1 MDLFFFCYGEPLR
14 HTYLS
19 KSLNYIE
26 ILSCVAIW
34 GCFIVK
40 MLKRGGHCPQDH
52 PLPCHLYHLYLIDI
66 ISEPKTIQ
74 FLVYPPFLL
83 LIVTWT
89 RHSLWHFD
97 HLHYSWSSIPNKY
110 WFIPYHT
117 AIIRCTSYQWIGLRE
132 QNTGTPYILIG
143 KTMVSGEDVPFN
155 RSLTLESSSGFHTEE
170 QLCSRCFYFNA
181 LAPALALG
189 SDFRSVDPQEEAGQ
203 SLFEMM
209 SMAISG
215 T

>member
-1 MDLFFFCYGEPLR
+1 MDLFFFCYSEPLR

-19 KSLNYIE
+19 KSFDLHRNTIMCCNLGMFHSQDVKE
-26 ILSCVAIW
+26 RGPLSA
-34 GCFIVK
+34 
-40 MLKRGGHCPQDH
+40 R
-52 PLPCHLYHLYLIDI
+52 
-66 ISEPKTIQ
+66 
-74 FLVYPPFLL
+74 PPSSLSPIPSIPHRYNLQIRVPTLRPSNSWFTRLFLL

-155 RSLTLESSSGFHTEE
+155 RSIDPRVVLGF
-170 QLCSRCFYFNA
+170 SYGGAA
-181 LAPALALG
+181 L
-189 SDFRSVDPQEEAGQ
+189 
-203 SLFEMM
+203 
-209 SMAISG
+209 
-215 T
+215 